1 LKIPYQRLA
10 VAASVLAF
18 AGAGTALANGN
29 GNDQRFGPAGSS
41 GPSGPT
47 GPRPAPP
54 GPKGH
59 HHKRHHGKHR
69 HFRFHR
75 PHRANYV
82 FSGTWSSADSSV
94 SVSGGNT
101 KVRKAGFVGQSVK
114 FDTTKTRVLVFD
126 TNGDNKANTL
136 ADVKDGDTV
145 LVLAR
150 LPKDGSATQP
160 FKAAKLLDV
169 TNLPSF
175 GGGWEG

>member
-1 LKIPYQRLA
+1 LKIPYQQVA

-18 AGAGTALANGN
+18 AGAGTALAHGDGN
-29 GNDQRFGPAGSS
+29 GSDHHFGGPTGSS

-47 GPRPAPP
+47 GPD

-59 HHKRHHGKHR
+59 HHGRHHGKHK
-69 HFRFHR
+69 HFRFHM
-75 PHRANYV
+75 HGKGNFV

-94 SVSGGNT
+94 SVTGGNT

-126 TNGDNKANTL
+126 TNGDNQANTL

-175 GGGWEG
+175 GGGLEG

>member
-1 LKIPYQRLA
+1 LKIPYQHVA
-10 VAASVLAF
+10 VAAGVLAF
-18 AGAGTALANGN
+18 AGAGTALAHGDGNGN
-29 GNDQRFGPAGSS
+29 GNDHHFGPTGSSGPS

-47 GPRPAPP
+47 GPT
-54 GPKGH
+54 GH
-59 HHKRHHGKHR
+59 HHGKHK
-69 HFRFHR
+69 HFKFHK
-75 PHRANYV
+75 HGKGKFV

-94 SVSGGNT
+94 TVTGGNA
-101 KVRKAGFVGQSVK
+101 KVRNAGFVGQSVK

-126 TNGDNKANTL
+126 TNSDNDITL

-169 TNLPSF
+169 TNLPSI
-175 GGGWEG
+175 GAGWEG

>member
-1 LKIPYQRLA
+1 LKIPFQHVA
-10 VAASVLAF
+10 VAAGVLAF
-18 AGAGTALANGN
+18 AGAGTALAHGDGH
-29 GNDQRFGPAGSS
+29 GNDHKWGPTGSS

-47 GPRPAPP
+47 GPSGDQKQHR
-54 GPKGH
+54 GH
-59 HHKRHHGKHR
+59 YGNHK

-75 PHRANYV
+75 KHKANYV
-82 FSGTWSSADSSV
+82 FSGTWTSADSSV
-94 SVSGGNT
+94 SVTGGNA

-114 FDTTKTRVLVFD
+114 FDTTKTHVLVFD
-126 TNGDNKANTL
+126 TNGDSDTTL

-160 FKAAKLLDV
+160 FQAAKLLDA

>member
-1 LKIPYQRLA
+1 LKIPYQHVA

-18 AGAGTALANGN
+18 AGAGTALAHGDGHGN
-29 GNDQRFGPAGSS
+29 NHQFGDTGAS

-47 GPRPAPP
+47 GDQ

-59 HHKRHHGKHR
+59 HHGRHHFK
-69 HFRFHR
+69 FHNR
-75 PHRANYV
+75 KANFV

-94 SVSGGNT
+94 SVTGGNA
-101 KVRKAGFVGQSVK
+101 KVRKAGFVGQTVK

-126 TNGDNKANTL
+126 TNGDNDANTL

-145 LVLAR
+145 LVLAH

-160 FKAAKLLDV
+160 FRAKKLLDI

-175 GGGWEG
+175 GAGWEG

>member
-1 LKIPYQRLA
+1 LKIPYRQVA
-10 VAASVLAF
+10 VMAGVLAF
-18 AGAGTALANGN
+18 AGAGTALAHGDGH
-29 GNDQRFGPAGSS
+29 GNDHNFGTTGSS

-47 GPRPAPP
+47 GPS
-54 GPKGH
+54 GDQKH
-59 HHKRHHGKHR
+59 HGRHHGKHK
-69 HFRFHR
+69 HFHKHGKGNF
-75 PHRANYV
+75 V

-94 SVSGGNT
+94 NVTGGNA
-101 KVRKAGFVGQSVK
+101 KVRNAGFVGQNVK

-126 TNGDNKANTL
+126 TNSDNDITL

-175 GGGWEG
+175 GAGWEG